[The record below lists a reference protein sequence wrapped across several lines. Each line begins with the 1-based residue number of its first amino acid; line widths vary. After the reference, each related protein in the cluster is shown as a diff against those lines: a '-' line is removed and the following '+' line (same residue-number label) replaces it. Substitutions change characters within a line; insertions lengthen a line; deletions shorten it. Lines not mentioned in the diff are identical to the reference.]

1 MFRGTSNL
9 TLDNKGRFVIPAR
22 HRDALLEHC
31 GGHLV
36 ITADADRCLLL
47 YPLAEWEAIQQKLDS
62 LSNLDRRV
70 RDLQRRLIGFAV
82 DTDMDAAGRVL
93 VAPELRRYARLDREV
108 ALVGQGKKLELWNRA
123 SWEERNEP
131 VIEVAP
137 DGAPLPEPLADLSL

>member
-1 MFRGTSNL
+1 VFRGSSNL
-9 TLDNKGRFVIPAR
+9 TLDNKGRLVVSAR
-22 HRDALLEHC
+22 HRDTLLEHC

-47 YPLAEWEAIQQKLDS
+47 YPLPEWEVIQQKLES

-70 RDLQRRLIGFAV
+70 RELQRRLIGFAV

-93 VAPELRRYARLDREV
+93 ITPELRRYARLDREV

-123 SWEERNEP
+123 LWEERNEP
-131 VIEVAP
+131 TGEAAP
-137 DGAPLPEPLADLSL
+137 EGVPPQLEDLSL